1 MTSLTTVGN
10 RDWRN
15 DTTRRPLRAAVAILL
30 AAVLGAAELAQAATG
45 VWDGSQDN
53 TWAGAANW
61 DINAVPGAGDAATF
75 NGAGSGNTVINLG
88 AGVTIQSVLFDTNQ
102 ASAYVLGS
110 GAVGSQ
116 TLTLGNGGSITM
128 NAALINNQLINAALL
143 LGADA
148 TTQSYTFT
156 NNSTTNLLNFAGSIS
171 GGTGGTAGVK
181 TLTLTGAGG
190 GTLSGVISNGG
201 ATSVAVTKTGAGTWV
216 LSGAN
221 THTGATTITAGVL
234 RLANANAVQNSTLTN
249 NVANGVAFSGGVLNF
264 NVGGLVGSGAF
275 ALTDVNASN
284 VNLIVGANNASTTYS
299 GVLSGA
305 GNLTKTGSGSLT
317 LSGANT
323 FTGNIV
329 VNGGTLIASNSS
341 NINNRTSG
349 SFGNPGTAGKTVT
362 INSGGT
368 VAISVG
374 NALGSGGSTT
384 MPLLT
389 FIVNQ
394 GGVLKTAVPS
404 GGGAGNGDANIF
416 GNIVLNGGTLTTGN
430 GFSVNY
436 ESVILMG
443 NVTVGG
449 TVASVINSDATNTV
463 ANGIMLGRQG
473 GGTVVFDVADATGN
487 SNVDLTVSVKLSNAA
502 NLTTGALTK
511 AGAGTMLI
519 TGANTYTGLT
529 TVRGGLLKVGNG
541 TTGSLNGTTGTA
553 LTFAGTGGIEFNEA
567 AGSSQGMGALIFSV
581 GEGTVTSTYGGSGNT
596 TLTFASFARTAGA
609 TANFVVS
616 GGSNGTTNKIV
627 LTSGVTAGAFI
638 DQGTF
643 FGGNTYAFYDATG
656 YVRDLQYGTDGGAFT
671 FAGGA
676 TLTGTHVQ
684 TTAVVTAQDTATF
697 TTLNLSG
704 NTNFALNTGATLT
717 VNGILKSGNVAGG
730 ATLSGGTGIQAA
742 SGAELVIRADQLNDS
757 LAITTN
763 ILANGA
769 SSLTKS
775 GLGTVTLSGVN
786 TYSGAT
792 TVNAGVLRATT
803 NASALGS
810 GALTLAG
817 GELQLANDTALNFG
831 RNTTVTGDARITSDR
846 LNAGA
851 GVTHTLGTLSIGAQR
866 LVVAGGAN
874 VSSGTAGITFGATTF
889 TAAPIFHVVN
899 PTTGGT
905 TLLTLGAVTNGGFG
919 VTFTGNG
926 NLAQTGVISGAGS
939 VTFGVVG
946 GDVFSGVATFNQ
958 INTFTGNTVVNSG
971 TLVLSA
977 GGGAGAVRGTITV
990 NSGAQLNLSAT
1001 DSLGFNNDSTRV
1013 ATVNVVG
1020 GTVNNTVAGNQ
1031 AYRTNFTLTGATM
1044 SSTGG
1049 GSYNFTTGFGITT
1062 LASTVT
1068 STVSG
1073 NVVSRDTGP
1082 MTFTTAQGATASGVD
1097 LLVSGVLS
1105 GTGITKA
1112 GAGTMHLSNTNTFTG
1127 VINLNGGILRAATA
1141 GINGGNTTNGIVF
1154 NGGTLQAA
1162 TGGIATAKAITL
1174 TGAGTFDTN
1183 GNASTLSGNITGAGL
1198 FTKTGAGTLTLSG
1211 AANTYSGGL
1220 AITGGTLLV
1229 NNANSGVL
1237 GTGTV
1242 TMGAGTTLD
1251 LNGNS
1256 QTTGLLKTYDDA
1268 SAITITSN
1276 AAGGN
1281 PVMTLSGTG
1290 AETFGGVISNGLATS
1305 LGIIKAGTGTQT
1317 FSGNNTYTGAT
1328 QINGGLLRITGRLG
1342 NTAVTV
1348 ATTGALG
1355 GNGTIGGLVSL
1366 TGAGSAINLQDGQSG
1381 TLTLSAGLT
1390 LNGGNVLSF
1399 DLGTTGDQV
1408 ALTGG
1413 TYTFTSGVA
1422 TINLVNI
1429 AGYGAGS
1436 YQLITGATGISAS
1449 NFELAAASLAGFNLS
1464 LSVTGGNTLTLNVF
1478 TSTSPAVAYWKG
1490 DVSGVWSALSGGNS
1504 NFTSDAAGTTDPGQA
1519 LDGTSAV
1526 IFSATGAANESST
1539 TLGADISIKSL
1550 TINSASA
1557 VGIGGA
1563 NVLTI
1568 VDPAGI
1574 TINSGAGALAL
1585 SVQGVALGAN
1595 QTWTNNSANAAV
1607 ISSIISGA
1615 RTLTLAG
1622 TGTFTLSGNST
1633 YSGGLNLSTGT
1644 TLNINQGGT
1653 GVGNSALGTGTFTIN
1668 GGTINNTSGGAV
1680 TVGTNNAMVWNA
1692 NFVYGGTND
1701 LNLGTGGVTLS
1712 ATRTVTTNGS
1722 GTLTVG
1728 GAISGA
1734 GFGLV
1739 KNGTGTLSLT
1749 GQSTFT
1755 GTLNVSDGTLRLLGA
1770 VNALNTANIG
1780 QVTIGDTA
1788 NLNAILSVEGGTL
1801 NATKN
1806 TSPSFA
1812 VGSLANSRGFVKM
1825 SSGSITTTSEFH
1837 LGRGAGAF
1845 AAMSMSGGTVTSG
1858 SWFVVGFNNDRAV
1871 INQTGGDVF
1880 VNSNRMTVGAG
1891 GTGSIGVYNISG
1903 SATFSALSGTGG
1915 MFVGENGVGVLNLSG
1930 SAAVNLATNGLT
1942 LGQTGAA
1949 SNGTVNL
1956 LGGTL
1961 TTNRVTKGAGT
1972 GLFNFNGGTLKA
1984 NAVNTTFM
1992 TGLTNAF
1999 VYSGGAKIDTA
2010 GFDITI
2016 GQALLAPNGSGVS
2029 SIAVSSGGT
2038 GYVDTPVVVIS
2049 GGSGTG
2055 ATAVATVVNG
2065 VVTGFTITN
2074 PGTGYVDGDVLTI
2087 TLHGGGATTAA
2098 SAGTVALSSNT
2109 SGGLTK
2115 SGAGVLTLS
2124 GVNTYT
2130 GGSTILEG
2138 TLALGA
2144 AGVLADTGA
2153 VTVNGGSAIFSL
2165 GANNETVGAVT
2176 LTNGTIEGSTGV
2188 LTASSYDLRNGTVT
2202 AILDGSAAVTKST
2215 AGTVTVSAANTYTG
2229 GTTVTGGTYL
2239 VQNTTG
2245 SGTGTGHVTVQSG
2258 ARFGGA
2264 GSVVTAADR
2273 NISINSG
2280 ANLQVGKLGEFGD
2293 SAGQSFTLQ
2302 NSGTGIITLQGT
2314 LEFDIVENFG
2324 GDSNLASPLATN
2336 DVLVLKSDN
2345 AIVLGGTLKVTD
2357 INETSEFWMELD
2369 KWQLIDWS
2377 NVVVGGNPNNAKFTG
2392 SLGLLDMPDLGE
2404 DLKWQLSTDLNG
2416 LYIQVVVVPEP
2427 GRVVLLMV
2435 ALAGVVLRRR
2445 RRCL

>member
-15 DTTRRPLRAAVAILL
+15 DTTRRPLRTALAILL
-30 AAVLGAAELAQAATG
+30 ATTLGAAELAQAATG
-45 VWDGSQDN
+45 VWDGTQDN
-53 TWAGAANW
+53 TWAGVANW
-61 DINAVPGAGDAATF
+61 DINAAPGAGDVATF
-75 NGAGSGNTVINLG
+75 NGAGSGNTVIDLG
-88 AGVTIQSVLFDTNQ
+88 AGATILSVLFDTNQ

-128 NAALINNQLINAALL
+128 NAALINNQLINASLL
-143 LGADA
+143 LGTDA
-148 TTQSYTFT
+148 TPQSYTFT
-156 NNSTTNLLNFAGSIS
+156 NNSTTNLLNFSGAIS

-201 ATSVAVTKTGAGTWV
+201 TTSVAVTKTGAGTWV
-216 LSGAN
+216 LAGAN
-221 THTGATTITAGVL
+221 TYTGATTISAGVL

-249 NVANGVAFSGGVLNF
+249 NVANGVIFGGGVLNF
-264 NVGGLVGSGAF
+264 NAGGLAGSGAL
-275 ALTDVNASN
+275 ALTDVNAAN
-284 VNLIVGANNASTTYS
+284 VNLTVGANNASTTFT
-299 GVLSGA
+299 GVISGA
-305 GNLTKTGSGSLT
+305 GNLIKTGSGTLT
-317 LSGANT
+317 LNALST

-329 VNGGTLIASNSS
+329 VDGGTLTTTLNRNAGNPTNTALGNTQAAGRILTVNSGGTLILAN
-341 NINNRTSG
+341 
-349 SFGNPGTAGKTVT
+349 GNTM
-362 INSGGT
+362 
-368 VAISVG
+368 G
-374 NALGSGGSTT
+374 NATSTPQ
-384 MPLLT
+384 MR
-389 FIVNQ
+389 IVINQ
-394 GGVLKTAVPS
+394 GGVVRTAVTTV
-404 GGGAGNGDANIF
+404 GGGVSGGDANSLGPITM
-416 GNIVLNGGTLTTGN
+416 NGGTLTTGN
-430 GFSVNY
+430 GFSNLY
-436 ESVILMG
+436 QGIILSST
-443 NVTVGG
+443 VTVGG
-449 TVASVINSDATNTV
+449 SVVSTINTDVADTT
-463 ANGIMLGRQG
+463 ANGVMLN
-473 GGTVVFDVADATGN
+473 GTITFDVADATGN
-487 SNVDLTVSVKLSNAA
+487 ANTHLLVSARLVWAPGV
-502 NLTTGALTK
+502 TTGGSLNKT
-511 AGAGTMLI
+511 GAGTMQL
-519 TGANTYTGLT
+519 TGANAYTGAT
-529 TVRGGLLKVGNG
+529 TIRGGLLKVGNG
-541 TTGSLNGTTGTA
+541 STGSLNGTTGTA
-553 LTFAGTGGIEFNEA
+553 LTFAGTGGIEFNET
-567 AGSSQGMGALIFSV
+567 AGSSQGMGALAFTV

-596 TLTFASFARTAGA
+596 TLTFASFTRTAGA
-609 TANFVVS
+609 TANFVTS
-616 GGSNGTTNKIV
+616 GGANGTTNKIV
-627 LTSGVTAGAFI
+627 LSSGVTAGAFI

-643 FGGNTYAFYDATG
+643 FGGSAYAFYDASG
-656 YVRDLQYGTDGGAFT
+656 YVRDLQYGVDSGAST
-671 FAGGA
+671 FAGGT

-684 TTAVVTAQDTATF
+684 TTGAVTAQDTATF

-730 ATLSGGTGIQAA
+730 ATISGGTGIQAA

-757 LAITTN
+757 LAITAN

-775 GLGTVTLSGVN
+775 GLGTLTLSGVN
-786 TYSGAT
+786 TYSGGT

-803 NASALGS
+803 NASALGA
-810 GALTLAG
+810 GVLTLAG
-817 GELQLANDTALNFG
+817 GELQLANDTLLNFG
-831 RNTTVTGDARITSDR
+831 RNTTVTGDARVTSDR
-846 LNAGA
+846 LTAGA

-874 VSSGTAGITFGATTF
+874 VSSGTAGITFGTTTF
-889 TAAPIFHVVN
+889 TAAPTFHIVN

-926 NLAQTGVISGAGS
+926 NVAQTGIISGAGG
-939 VTFGVVG
+939 VTFGVAG
-946 GDVFSGVATFNQ
+946 GDAFSGVATFNQ

-977 GGGAGAVRGTITV
+977 GGAAGGVRGTITV
-990 NSGAQLNLSAT
+990 NSGARLNLSAT
-1001 DSLGFNNDSTRV
+1001 DSLGYNNDSTRV
-1013 ATVNVVG
+1013 GTVNVVG
-1020 GTVNNTVAGNQ
+1020 GMVNNTVAGNQ
-1031 AYRTNFTLTGATM
+1031 AYRTNFNLTGATM

-1049 GSYNFTTGFGITT
+1049 GSYNFTTGFGITS
-1062 LASTVT
+1062 LASTLT

-1073 NVVSRDTGP
+1073 NVVARDAGP
-1082 MTFTTAQGATASGVD
+1082 MIFTTAQGATASGVD

-1105 GTGITKA
+1105 GNGITKA
-1112 GAGTMHLSNTNTFTG
+1112 GAGTLHLSNTNTFTG

-1162 TGGIATAKAITL
+1162 TGGITTAKAITL

-1220 AITGGTLLV
+1220 AITGGSVIV

-1242 TMGAGTTLD
+1242 AMGAGTTMD

-1276 AAGGN
+1276 AAGGT
-1281 PVMTLSGTG
+1281 PVLTLSGTG
-1290 AETFGGVISNGLATS
+1290 TETFGGVISNGLATS
-1305 LGIIKAGTGTQT
+1305 IGIIKAGTGVQT

-1328 QINGGLLRITGRLG
+1328 QVNGGLLRITGRLG

-1355 GNGTIGGLVSL
+1355 GNGSIGGLVSL

-1381 TLTLSAGLT
+1381 TLTLAAGLS
-1390 LNGGNVLSF
+1390 LSGGSVLSF

-1436 YQLITGATGISAS
+1436 YQLITGASGISAS
-1449 NFELAAASLAGFNLS
+1449 NFELSAASLGGFNLS

-1478 TSTSPAVAYWKG
+1478 TSTSPAAAYWKG
-1490 DVSGVWSALSGGNS
+1490 DVSGVWTVLSGGNS

-1574 TINSGAGALAL
+1574 TINSGAGALTL
-1585 SVQGVALGAN
+1585 SAQGVALGAN

-1622 TGTFTLSGNST
+1622 TGTFTLSGSST
-1633 YSGGLNLSTGT
+1633 FSGGLTLSAGT

-1653 GVGNSALGTGTFTIN
+1653 GAGSSALGTGTFTIN

-1680 TVGTNNAMVWNA
+1680 TVGTDNAMVWNA
-1692 NFVYGGTND
+1692 NFAYGGTND
-1701 LNLGTGGVTLS
+1701 LNLGTGSVTLS

-1722 GTLTVG
+1722 GTLNVG
-1728 GAISGA
+1728 GAINGV

-1739 KNGTGTLSLT
+1739 KNGTGTLSLS

-1755 GTLNVSDGTLRLLGA
+1755 GTLSVSEGTLRLLGA

-1780 QVTIGDTA
+1780 QVTVGDTA
-1788 NLNAILSVEGGTL
+1788 NLNAILNIEGGTL

-1806 TSPSFA
+1806 TSPSIA
-1812 VGSLANSRGFVKM
+1812 VGSVANSRGFVKM
-1825 SSGSITTTSEFH
+1825 SSGSITTTSEIH

-1858 SWFVVGFNNDRAV
+1858 SWMVVGFNNDRA
-1871 INQTGGDVF
+1871 IFNQTAGDVF
-1880 VNSNRMTVGAG
+1880 VNSNRMTIGAG
-1891 GTGSIGVYNISG
+1891 GTGSIGVYNLSG
-1903 SATFSALSGTGG
+1903 SATFSALSGSGG

-1930 SAAVNLATNGLT
+1930 SAAVNLATNGLA

-1984 NAVNTTFM
+1984 NAANTTFM

-1999 VYSGGAKIDTA
+1999 VYAGGAKIDTA

-2074 PGTGYVDGDVLTI
+2074 PGTGYVDGDVLTV
-2087 TLHGGGATTAA
+2087 TLHGGGATTTA

-2124 GVNTYT
+2124 GANTYT
-2130 GGSTILEG
+2130 GGTTILDG

-2144 AGVLADTGA
+2144 AGVLADAGA
-2153 VTVNGGSAIFSL
+2153 VTVDGIGAVFSL
-2165 GANNETVGAVT
+2165 GANNETVAEVT
-2176 LTNGTIEGSTGV
+2176 LADGRIESSTGV
-2188 LTASSYDLRNGTVT
+2188 LTATSYDLRNGSVT
-2202 AILDGSAAVTKST
+2202 AILDGSAAVAKST
-2215 AGTVTVSAANTYTG
+2215 SGSVTVSAASTYTG

-2258 ARFGGA
+2258 ARFGGV

-2273 NISINSG
+2273 NISINNG
-2280 ANLQVGKLGEFGD
+2280 ASLQVGKLGELGD
-2293 SAGQSFTLQ
+2293 STGQSFSLQ
-2302 NSGTGIITLQGT
+2302 NSGTGIISLQGT
-2314 LEFDIVENFG
+2314 LEFDIMENFG
-2324 GDSNLASPLATN
+2324 GDANLASPLATN

-2345 AIVLGGTLKVTD
+2345 AIVLGGALKVTD

-2377 NVVVGGNPNNAKFTG
+2377 NVVVGGNPNNAKFSG

-2404 DLKWQLSTDLNG
+2404 DLKWEISTDLNG

-2427 GRVVLLMV
+2427 ARMLLLLV
-2435 ALAGVVLRRR
+2435 GLAGLCLRRR
-2445 RRCL
+2445 R

>member
-1 MTSLTTVGN
+1 MTSLTPVRN
-10 RDWRN
+10 RVWRN
-15 DTTRRPLRAAVAILL
+15 DTTRRSLRTGLAVILAVA
-30 AAVLGAAELAQAATG
+30 LGAAEFTQAATG
-45 VWDGSQDN
+45 VWDGSQDGA
-53 TWAGAANW
+53 WAGAANW
-61 DINAVPGAGDAATF
+61 DINAVPVAGDAATF
-75 NGAGSGNTVINLG
+75 NGTGNGNTVIDLG
-88 AGVTIQSVLFDTNQ
+88 AGVTIQSVLFDTSQ

-116 TLTLGNGGSITM
+116 TLTLGNGGSIVM

-143 LGADA
+143 LGTDA

-156 NNSTTNLLNFAGSIS
+156 NNSTTNLLNIAGAIS

-221 THTGATTITAGVL
+221 TYTGATTISAGVL

-249 NVANGVAFSGGVLNF
+249 NVANGVTFAGGVLNF
-264 NVGGLVGSGAF
+264 NVGGLAGSGAF

-284 VNLIVGANNASTTYS
+284 VNLTVGANNASTAITGLIS
-299 GVLSGA
+299 GG
-305 GNLTKTGSGSLT
+305 GNLTKTGTGTLT
-317 LSGANT
+317 LNAQNT

-329 VNGGTLIASNSS
+329 VDGGTLATAL
-341 NINNRTSG
+341 NRNA
-349 SFGNPGTAGKTVT
+349 GNPSNTALGNTQAAGRTLTVNNGAT
-362 INSGGT
+362 LLLANGNT
-368 VAISVG
+368 MG
-374 NALGSGGSTT
+374 NATSTPQ
-384 MPLLT
+384 MR
-389 FIVNQ
+389 IVINQ
-394 GGVLKTAVPS
+394 GGVVRTAVTVA
-404 GGGAGNGDANIF
+404 GGVGGGDANSL
-416 GNIVLNGGTLTTGN
+416 GPLTMNGGTLTTGN
-430 GFSVNY
+430 GFNNLY
-436 ESVILMG
+436 QGIILS
-443 NVTVGG
+443 NTVTVGG
-449 TVASVINSDATNTV
+449 ASVSTINTDVADTV
-463 ANGIMLGRQG
+463 ANGVMLN
-473 GGTVVFDVADATGN
+473 GTITFQVADATADAN
-487 SNVDLTVSVKLSNAA
+487 TDLLVSARLVWAPGV
-502 NLTTGALTK
+502 TTGGALIK
-511 AGAGTMLI
+511 AGAGTMQL

-567 AGSSQGMGALIFSV
+567 AGSNQGMGALIFSV

-609 TANFVVS
+609 TANFVIS
-616 GGSNGTTNKIV
+616 GGTNGTTNKIV
-627 LTSGVTAGAFI
+627 LTSGAASGAFI

-656 YVRDLQYGTDGGAFT
+656 YVRDLQYGVDSGAFT
-671 FAGGA
+671 FAGG
-676 TLTGTHVQ
+676 TSLTGTHVQ
-684 TTAVVTAQDTATF
+684 TTAAVTAQDTATF

-704 NTNFALNTGATLT
+704 NTNFTLNAGATLT
-717 VNGILKSGNVAGG
+717 VNGILKSGDVAGG
-730 ATLSGGTGIQAA
+730 ATISGGTGLQAA

-803 NASALGS
+803 NASALGA

-817 GELQLANDTALNFG
+817 GELQLANDTALTFG
-831 RNTTVTGDARITSDR
+831 RNTTVTGDAGITSDR
-846 LNAGA
+846 LTAGA
-851 GVTHTLGTLSIGAQR
+851 GLTHTLGTLSIGAQR
-866 LVVAGGAN
+866 LVVSGGTN
-874 VSSGTAGITFGATTF
+874 VTSGTAGITFGATTF
-889 TAAPIFHVVN
+889 TAAPTFHVVN
-899 PTTGGT
+899 PTAGGT

-926 NLAQTGVISGAGS
+926 NVAQTGVISGTGG
-939 VTFGVVG
+939 VTLGVVG
-946 GDVFSGVATFNQ
+946 GDAFSGVATFNQ
-958 INTFTGNTVVNSG
+958 INTYGGNTVVNSG

-977 GGGAGAVRGTITV
+977 GGAQGGVRGTLTV
-990 NSGAQLNLSAT
+990 NAGALVNLSAT
-1001 DSLGFNNDSTRV
+1001 DALGYNNDSTRV
-1013 ATVNVVG
+1013 GTVNIVG

-1031 AYRTNFTLTGATM
+1031 AYRTNFFLTGGTI

-1049 GSYNFTTGFGITT
+1049 GAYNFTNGFGITT
-1062 LASTVT
+1062 FASTTT
-1068 STVSG
+1068 STVSA
-1073 NVVSRDTGP
+1073 NVVARDAGP
-1082 MTFTTAQGATASGVD
+1082 MNFTTAQGATASGVD

-1105 GTGITKA
+1105 GSGITKA
-1112 GAGTMHLSNTNTFTG
+1112 GAGTLHLSNTNTFTG
-1127 VINLNGGILRAATA
+1127 VINLNGGILRASTT
-1141 GINGGNTTNGIVF
+1141 GINGANTTNGIVF

-1162 TGGIATAKAITL
+1162 TGGITTAKAITL
-1174 TGAGTFDTN
+1174 TGAGTLDTN

-1198 FTKTGAGTLTLSG
+1198 LTKTGAGTLTLSG

-1237 GTGTV
+1237 GSGTV

-1268 SAITITSN
+1268 SAISITSN

-1281 PVMTLSGTG
+1281 PVLTISGSG
-1290 AETFGGVISNGLATS
+1290 IETFGGVISNGLAS
-1305 LGIIKAGTGTQT
+1305 SFGIIKAGTGTQT

-1328 QINGGLLRITGRLG
+1328 QVNGGLLRITGRLG
-1342 NTAVTV
+1342 NTTVTV
-1348 ATTGALG
+1348 GTAGALG
-1355 GNGTIGGLVSL
+1355 GNGTIGGLVTL
-1366 TGAGSAINLQDGQSG
+1366 TGSGSAINLQDGQSG
-1381 TLTLSAGLT
+1381 TLTLAAGLS
-1390 LNGGNVLSF
+1390 LNGGNALSF
-1399 DLGTTGDQV
+1399 DLGTTGDQI

-1413 TYTFTSGVA
+1413 TYTFSSGVA

-1436 YQLITGATGISAS
+1436 YQLITGATGISAA

-1490 DVSGVWSALSGGNS
+1490 DVSGVWNALSGGNS

-1526 IFSATGAANESST
+1526 IFSATGAANESGT

-1550 TINSASA
+1550 TINTPNA

-1563 NVLTI
+1563 DTLTI
-1568 VDPAGI
+1568 VDPAGL
-1574 TINSGAGALAL
+1574 TINSGAGVLTL
-1585 SVQGVALGAN
+1585 SVQNVALGAN
-1595 QTWTNNSANAAV
+1595 QTWTNNSSNAAV

-1615 RTLTLAG
+1615 RALTLAG
-1622 TGTFTLSGNST
+1622 AGTFTLSGNNT
-1633 YSGGLNLSTGT
+1633 FSGGLNLSSGT
-1644 TLNINQGGT
+1644 TLNINNGGS
-1653 GVGNSALGTGTFTIN
+1653 GAGNSALGTGTFTIN

-1692 NFVYGGTND
+1692 NFIYGGTND

-1712 ATRTVTTNGS
+1712 ATRTITTNGS

-1728 GAISGA
+1728 GEIGGT

-1739 KNGTGTLSLT
+1739 KNGTGTLSLS

-1755 GTLNVSDGTLRLLGA
+1755 GALNVSDGVLRLLGA

-1788 NLNAILSVEGGTL
+1788 NLNAILTIEGGTL

-1806 TSPSFA
+1806 TSPSIA
-1812 VGSLANSRGFVKM
+1812 VGSIANSRGFVKM
-1825 SSGSITTTSEFH
+1825 SSGSISTTSEFH
-1837 LGRGAGAF
+1837 LGRGAGSF
-1845 AAMSMSGGTVTSG
+1845 AALSMSGGTITSG
-1858 SWFVVGFNNDRAV
+1858 SWFVVGFNNDRA
-1871 INQTGGDVF
+1871 IFNQTAGDVF
-1880 VNSNRMTVGAG
+1880 VNSNRMTIGAG
-1891 GTGSIGVYNISG
+1891 GTGSIGVYNLSG
-1903 SATFSALSGTGG
+1903 AATFSALSGSGG
-1915 MFVGENGVGVLNLSG
+1915 MFVGENGVGILNLSG
-1930 SAAVNLATNGLT
+1930 SAAVNLAANGLIM
-1942 LGQTGAA
+1942 GQNAG
-1949 SNGTVNL
+1949 SSGIVNL

-1961 TTNRVTKGAGT
+1961 TTNRVIRVNGAA
-1972 GLFNFNGGTLKA
+1972 LFNFNGGTLKA
-1984 NAVNTTFM
+1984 NATNTTFM

-1999 VYSGGAKIDTA
+1999 VYAGGAKIDTA
-2010 GFDITI
+2010 GFDITV

-2029 SIAVSSGGT
+2029 SIAVAGGGA

-2074 PGTGYVDGDVLTI
+2074 PGTGYVDGDVLTV

-2098 SAGTVALSSNT
+2098 SAGTVAFSSNT
-2109 SGGLTK
+2109 SGGFTK

-2130 GGSTILEG
+2130 GGTTILEG

-2144 AGVLADTGA
+2144 AGVLADAGA
-2153 VTVNGGSAIFSL
+2153 VTVNGASAALDI
-2165 GANNETVGAVT
+2165 GANNESVGSVT
-2176 LTNGTIEGSTGV
+2176 LTDGRIDGTTGV
-2188 LTASSYDLRNGTVT
+2188 LNATSYDLRNGTVT

-2215 AGTVTVSAANTYTG
+2215 AGSVSLSAASTYTG
-2229 GTTVTGGTYL
+2229 GTTVTGGTLL
-2239 VQNTTG
+2239 VQNTSG
-2245 SGTGTGHVTVQSG
+2245 SGTGSGHVVVQSG

-2264 GSVVTAADR
+2264 GSVITAADR
-2273 NISINSG
+2273 NITINSG
-2280 ANLQVGKLGEFGD
+2280 ATLQVGKLGELGD
-2293 SAGQSFTLQ
+2293 GAGQSLTLN
-2302 NSGTGIITLQGT
+2302 NSGTGVISLQGT
-2314 LEFDIVENFG
+2314 MEFDIVENFG
-2324 GDSNLASPLATN
+2324 GDANLASPLATN
-2336 DVLVLKSDN
+2336 DLLVVTSSN

-2357 INETSEFWMELD
+2357 VNETSSFWVEDD

-2377 NVVVGGNPNNAKFTG
+2377 NVVVGGNPSTAKFTG
-2392 SLGLLDMPDLGE
+2392 TFGTLDLPDL
-2404 DLKWQLSTDLNG
+2404 DAAYKWALSADLNG

-2427 GRVVLLMV
+2427 GRVGLLV
-2435 ALAGVVLRRR
+2435 AALAGVVLRRR
-2445 RRCL
+2445 RRRIH

>member
-10 RDWRN
+10 RAWRN
-15 DTTRRPLRAAVAILL
+15 DTTRRSVRTGLAIAIAAA
-30 AAVLGAAELAQAATG
+30 LGAADLVRAATG

-61 DINAVPGAGDAATF
+61 DINAVPVAGDAATF
-75 NGAGSGNTVINLG
+75 NGTGNGNTVIDLG

-110 GAVGSQ
+110 GAVGAQ
-116 TLTLGNGGSITM
+116 TLTLGNGGSFTM

-156 NNSTTNLLNFAGSIS
+156 NNSTTNLLNFAGAIS

-249 NVANGVAFSGGVLNF
+249 NVANGVTFSGGVLNF
-264 NVGGLVGSGAF
+264 NVGGLAGSGAF

-284 VNLIVGANNASTTYS
+284 VNLTVGANNASTTITGLIS
-299 GVLSGA
+299 GG
-305 GNLTKTGSGSLT
+305 GNLTKTGTGTLT
-317 LSGANT
+317 LNAQNT

-329 VNGGTLIASNSS
+329 VDGGTLATAL
-341 NINNRTSG
+341 NRNA
-349 SFGNPGTAGKTVT
+349 GNPANTALGNTQAAGRTLTV
-362 INSGGT
+362 NSGGT
-368 VAISVG
+368 LLLANGNTMG
-374 NALGSGGSTT
+374 NATSTPQ
-384 MPLLT
+384 MR
-389 FIVNQ
+389 IVINQ
-394 GGVLKTAVPS
+394 GGVVRTAVTVAGGVS
-404 GGGAGNGDANIF
+404 GGDANSLGPITM
-416 GNIVLNGGTLTTGN
+416 NGGTLTTGN
-430 GFSVNY
+430 GFNNLFQGI
-436 ESVILMG
+436 ILS
-443 NVTVGG
+443 NTVTVGG
-449 TVASVINSDATNTV
+449 SVVSTINTDVADTT
-463 ANGIMLGRQG
+463 ANGVMLN
-473 GGTVVFDVADATGN
+473 GTITFDVADATGN
-487 SNVDLTVSVKLSNAA
+487 ANTDLLVSARLVWAPGV
-502 NLTTGALTK
+502 TTGGSLNKT
-511 AGAGTMLI
+511 GAGTMQL
-519 TGANTYTGLT
+519 TGANAYTGLT
-529 TVRGGLLKVGNG
+529 TIRGGLLKVGNG

-567 AGSSQGMGALIFSV
+567 ANTTQGMGALIFSV
-581 GEGTVTSTYGGSGNT
+581 GEGTVTSTYAGSGNT

-609 TANFVVS
+609 AANFVIS
-616 GGSNGTTNKIV
+616 GGANGTTNKIV
-627 LTSGVTAGAFI
+627 LSSGVTAGAFI

-643 FGGNTYAFYDATG
+643 FGGSAYAFYDATG
-656 YVRDLQYGTDGGAFT
+656 YVRDLQYGADSGATT
-671 FAGGA
+671 FAGG
-676 TLTGTHVQ
+676 TSLTGTHVQ
-684 TTAVVTAQDTATF
+684 TTGAVTAQDTATF

-704 NTNFALNTGATLT
+704 NTNFTLNTGATLT

-730 ATLSGGTGIQAA
+730 ATISGGTGIQAA

-803 NASALGS
+803 NASALGA

-846 LNAGA
+846 LTAGA
-851 GVTHTLGTLSIGAQR
+851 GLTHTLGTLSIGAQR
-866 LVVAGGAN
+866 LVVSGGAN

-889 TAAPIFHVVN
+889 TAAPIFHIVN
-899 PTTGGT
+899 PTAGGT

-926 NLAQTGVISGAGS
+926 NVAQTGVISGTGG
-939 VTFGVVG
+939 VTLGVVG
-946 GDVFSGVATFNQ
+946 GDAFSGVATFNQ
-958 INTFTGNTVVNSG
+958 INTYTGNTVVNSG

-990 NSGAQLNLSAT
+990 NSGAQLNLSFA
-1001 DSLGFNNDSTRV
+1001 DSLGFNNDATRV
-1013 ATVNVVG
+1013 STINVVG
-1020 GTVNNTVAGNQ
+1020 GTVNNTVSGNQ
-1031 AYRTNFTLTGATM
+1031 GYRTNFNLTGATM

-1049 GSYNFTTGFGITT
+1049 GAYNFTNGFGITT

-1068 STVSG
+1068 SSVSG
-1073 NVVSRDTGP
+1073 NIVARDAGP
-1082 MTFTTAQGATASGVD
+1082 TNFTTAQGATASGID

-1105 GTGITKA
+1105 GSGITKS
-1112 GAGTMHLSNTNTFTG
+1112 GAGTLHLSNTNTFTG

-1141 GINGGNTTNGIVF
+1141 GINGSNTTNGIFF

-1162 TGGIATAKAITL
+1162 VGGITTAKAITL

-1198 FTKTGAGTLTLSG
+1198 FTKAGAGTLTLSG

-1220 AITGGTLLV
+1220 TITGGSILV
-1229 NNANSGVL
+1229 NNANTGVL

-1256 QTTGLLKTYDDA
+1256 QATGLLKTYDDA
-1268 SAITITSN
+1268 SAITVTSN

-1281 PVMTLSGTG
+1281 PVLTLSGTG
-1290 AETFGGVISNGLATS
+1290 TETFGGVISNGLATS
-1305 LGIIKAGTGTQT
+1305 LGIIKAGAGTQT

-1328 QINGGLLRITGRLG
+1328 QINGGMLRITGRLG
-1342 NTAVTV
+1342 GTAVTV
-1348 ATTGALG
+1348 GTSGALG
-1355 GNGTIGGLVSL
+1355 GNGTIGGLVTL

-1390 LNGGNVLSF
+1390 LTGGNALSF

-1422 TINLVNI
+1422 TINLLNI

-1436 YQLITGATGISAS
+1436 YQLITGATGISAA

-1478 TSTSPAVAYWKG
+1478 ASTSPAVAYWKG

-1550 TINSASA
+1550 TINTPNA

-1574 TINSGAGALAL
+1574 TINSGAGALTL
-1585 SVQGVALGAN
+1585 SAQGVALGAN
-1595 QTWTNNSANAAV
+1595 QTWTNNSSNAAV

-1633 YSGGLNLSTGT
+1633 FSGGLNLSAGT
-1644 TLNINQGGT
+1644 TLNINQGGS
-1653 GVGNSALGTGTFTIN
+1653 GAGNSALGTGTFTIN

-1692 NFVYGGTND
+1692 NVVYGGAND
-1701 LNLGTGGVTLS
+1701 LNLGTGAVTLS
-1712 ATRTVTTNGS
+1712 ASRTVTTNGS

-1739 KNGTGTLSLT
+1739 KNGTGTLSLS

-1755 GTLNVSDGTLRLLGA
+1755 GALNVSDGMLRLLGA
-1770 VNALNTANIG
+1770 INALNTANIG

-1806 TSPSFA
+1806 TSPSLA
-1812 VGSLANSRGFVKM
+1812 VGSVASSRGFVKM

-1837 LGRGAGAF
+1837 LGRGAGSF

-1858 SWFVVGFNNDRAV
+1858 SWFVVAFNNDRA
-1871 INQTGGDVF
+1871 IFNHTAGDVF
-1880 VNSNRMTVGAG
+1880 VNSNRMTIGAG
-1891 GTGSIGVYNISG
+1891 GTGSIGVYNIGG
-1903 SATFSALSGTGG
+1903 SATFSALNGGNGG
-1915 MFVGENGVGVLNLSG
+1915 MFVGENGVGILNLSG
-1930 SAAVNLATNGLT
+1930 SAAVNLASTGLV
-1942 LGQTGAA
+1942 LGQTGAG

-1956 LGGTL
+1956 LGGTI
-1961 TTNRVTKGAGT
+1961 TTNRVAKGAGA

-1984 NAVNTTFM
+1984 NVANATFM

-2029 SIAVSSGGT
+2029 SIAVAGGGT

-2074 PGTGYVDGDVLTI
+2074 PGTGYMEGDVLTV

-2098 SAGTVALSSNT
+2098 SAGTVAFSSNT

-2124 GVNTYT
+2124 GVNSYT
-2130 GGSTILEG
+2130 GGTTILDG

-2144 AGVLADTGA
+2144 AGVLVDAGA
-2153 VTVNGGSAIFSL
+2153 VNVNGSNAVFSL
-2165 GANNETVGAVT
+2165 GANNETVGSVT
-2176 LTNGTIEGSTGV
+2176 LTDGRIESSTGV
-2188 LTASSYDLRNGTVT
+2188 LTGSSYDLRNGTVT
-2202 AILDGSAAVTKST
+2202 AIMNGSAAVTKST
-2215 AGTVTVSAANTYTG
+2215 SGVVTVSAANTYTG
-2229 GTTVTGGTYL
+2229 GTTVTAGTYL
-2239 VQNTTG
+2239 VQNTSG

-2280 ANLQVGKLGEFGD
+2280 ATLQVGKLGELGD
-2293 SAGQSFTLQ
+2293 SEGQSLTLQ
-2302 NSGTGIITLQGT
+2302 NSGTGIISLQGI

-2324 GDSNLASPLATN
+2324 GDANLASPLFTN
-2336 DVLVLKSDN
+2336 DLLVLESDD
-2345 AIVLGGTLKVTD
+2345 AIVLGGSLKVTD
-2357 INETSEFWMELD
+2357 VNETSEFWMELD

-2377 NVVVGGNPNNAKFTG
+2377 NVLVGGNPNTAKFTG
-2392 SLGLLDMPDLGE
+2392 SLSLLDMPDLGE

-2427 GRVVLLMV
+2427 GRLMLLFLGV
-2435 ALAGVVLRRR
+2435 ACLSLRRR
-2445 RRCL
+2445 R